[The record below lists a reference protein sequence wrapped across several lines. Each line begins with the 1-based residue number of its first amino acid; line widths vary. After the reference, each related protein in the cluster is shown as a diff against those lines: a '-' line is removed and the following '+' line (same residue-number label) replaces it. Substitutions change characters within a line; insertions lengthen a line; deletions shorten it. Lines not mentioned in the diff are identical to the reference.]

1 MTPQNKLTDR
11 GKRHSEVGNEGVGEF
26 SMAVIGFSDERAWV
40 KARWAVSRVLEDML
54 VLCPE
59 DAQLTAVLHAALEST
74 GGICVDLLEKAIA
87 DRFVEVLKDVIS
99 ATLDESRPNR
109 LRWTTGLDEN
119 SQSQYKEAIKELGEM
134 LQR

>member
-1 MTPQNKLTDR
+1 
-11 GKRHSEVGNEGVGEF
+11 
-26 SMAVIGFSDERAWV
+26 
-40 KARWAVSRVLEDML
+40 
-54 VLCPE
+54 
-59 DAQLTAVLHAALEST
+59 
-74 GGICVDLLEKAIA
+74 VDLLEKCVA

-109 LRWTTGLDEN
+109 LRWNTGLDEN

>member
-1 MTPQNKLTDR
+1 
-11 GKRHSEVGNEGVGEF
+11 
-26 SMAVIGFSDERAWV
+26 MAVIGFSDERAWV
-40 KARWAVSRVLEDML
+40 KARWVVSRILEDVL

-59 DAQLTAVLHAALEST
+59 DAQLTAILHAALEST
-74 GGICVDLLEKAIA
+74 GGICVDLLEKSVAN
-87 DRFVEVLKDVIS
+87 RLLEVLQNVIS

-109 LRWTTGLDEN
+109 LRWKIGLDED